1 MLMGDEVNAL
11 VELAINAKGVI
22 FKADPLRK
30 TVLEEVPRL
39 SPQ

>member
-22 FKADPLRK
+22 FKTDPLP
-30 TVLEEVPRL
+30 EN
-39 SPQ
+39 SA